1 MIKVKVKGNYRKASR
16 YFERMKE
23 IARRGALDK
32 YGDMGVE
39 ALRAATPVGTGLTAD
54 SWAYEIS
61 HSGGSSQ
68 ITWYNTN
75 ENQGVN
81 IALIIQYGHGTGWGG
96 YVKGIDYINPA
107 MAPVFEQIGD
117 MIWKEVTSA

>member
-1 MIKVKVKGNYRKASR
+1 MIKVKVKGNYRKASK
-16 YFERMKE
+16 YFARIKE

-32 YGDMGVE
+32 YGEMGVE
-39 ALRAATPVGTGLTAD
+39 ALRAATPTRSGLTAD

-61 HSGGSSQ
+61 HSGASST

-75 ENQGVN
+75 TNRGVN

-96 YVKGIDYINPA
+96 YVQGVDYINPA